1 MQSKPDIHGMSDI
14 HDSLFSEPLGR
25 IEGFSF
31 DEQVARV
38 FPDMLSRSVPGYSTI
53 VAQSGSLAERY
64 ATPGSQV
71 YDLGCSLGATTL
83 AMRQRIHVP
92 DCRIIAVDNSEPM
105 ISRCR
110 EAINADPSPVPVDVI
125 LGDIA
130 DIRFERA
137 SVVAMNFTMQFF
149 APEQRLELLTRIAD
163 GLLPGGALILSEK
176 IAFSDPQQ
184 QVLHTEMYH
193 SFKRANGYSDLEISQ
208 KRTALEN
215 VLVPDTLPAHY
226 ERLQNAGFSS
236 AEVWFQCFNFVSMIA
251 LR

>member
-1 MQSKPDIHGMSDI
+1 MSDS
-14 HDSLFSEPLGR
+14 HDSLFAQPLGR

-38 FPDMLSRSVPGYSTI
+38 FPDMVGRSVPGYSTI

-83 AMRQRIHVP
+83 AMRRRIHAP

-105 ISRCR
+105 IRRCR
-110 EAINADPSPVPVDVI
+110 EAIDTDTSTVPVEVV

-130 DIRFERA
+130 DVEFERA
-137 SVVAMNFTMQFF
+137 SVVAMNFTLQFF
-149 APEQRLELLTRIAD
+149 APAQRPALLKRIAD

-208 KRTALEN
+208 KRSALED
-215 VLVPDTLPAHY
+215 VLIPDTLPAHY
-226 ERLQNAGFSS
+226 ERLKNAGFSS
-236 AEVWFQCFNFVSMIA
+236 AEVWFQCFNFVSIIA